1 MTRLPIWIAAAF
13 LLGSISTPRA
23 HEKPVEVPFETERN
37 LIFVQV
43 KLNGRGPFS
52 MMLDTGTDPSAI
64 DIAAAKELGLE
75 LTASGENAVGGGT
88 GKNAIYEVK
97 PIDVGV
103 GELSAPQVEI
113 SAVDLSKIA
122 TAIGKPVHGVL
133 GHSFLNN
140 RIVQIDF
147 PARRLRFYKN
157 SPAGQERAG
166 SARAT
171 LPFEYAHDSI
181 LVKDVAVNG
190 RQVTT
195 LFDTGF
201 NGAFNVMPAAI
212 PQLGLEEVFEKAT
225 PKKAVGFSG
234 AATSREGI
242 LPMVKIG
249 SLSVEATPAIFWEKG
264 TGHDT
269 TSWGFTIGNGFLKD
283 FVVTLDYPGKLIT
296 LERPKP

>member
-1 MTRLPIWIAAAF
+1 MFRARIVRTAACLLAVVASSLAQEQPI
-13 LLGSISTPRA
+13 
-23 HEKPVEVPFETERN
+23 EVPFETERN

-43 KLNGRGPFS
+43 KLNGRGPYT
-52 MMLDTGTDPSAI
+52 MMVDTGTDPSAI

-75 LTASGENAVGGGT
+75 PKATGENAVGGGT
-88 GKNAIYEVK
+88 EKNAIYEVK
-97 PIDVGV
+97 PVDVTL
-103 GELSAPQVEI
+103 GELKAENVEI
-113 SAVDLSKIA
+113 AAGDLSNIA
-122 TAIGKPVHGVL
+122 KAIGKPMHGVL
-133 GHSFLNN
+133 GHSFLDK

-147 PARRLRFYKN
+147 PARRLRFYTKA
-157 SPAGQERAG
+157 PADQAAPGVE
-166 SARAT
+166 RAT

-212 PQLGLEEVFEKAT
+212 PQLGLQEAFDKAT
-225 PKKAVGFSG
+225 PKKAIGFSG
-234 AATSREGI
+234 AATSREGTV
-242 LPMVKIG
+242 PDVKIG
-249 SLSVEATPAIFWEKG
+249 SLTVESPSVIFWEKG

-283 FVVTLDYPGKLIT
+283 FLVTLDYPAKRIT
-296 LERPKP
+296 LERPQP